1 VSQLTR
7 LIALSIVVLLGQMP
21 QRPQQP
27 APIRGGTNLVRV
39 DVFATKSG
47 TPVQD
52 LTAADF
58 NVFENNTPQ
67 TITSFEHIVVEPAP
81 QAERAEPNSVSA
93 ANQLAA
99 DPHRRVFVIFL
110 DTKQVDV
117 AGSHDIAGPLI
128 DFMTRVMGADDLV
141 GVMTPE
147 MSADQITFG
156 RRTDVIEEQL
166 RKHWA
171 WGQRDG
177 LLLDQRETM
186 YEQCFPP
193 ADNNDTTP
201 SRLAKQLIARRRERI
216 ALDSLQDL
224 VRHMEGLRE
233 GRTAVVT
240 ISDGWLLYGPD
251 QTLTNL
257 RKDAQGRPVDPVP
270 GAPPP
275 VGVSPGGTLTTRLT
289 NEGFAS
295 DRTECEKDQMDLAM
309 ADNGRY
315 FKDIYEE
322 ANRANVSF
330 YTIDPRGLVV
340 FDSSIGPDTPP
351 PPSQDLVNLRNR
363 HEALRTLS
371 LNTDGLALLDSNDLK
386 KQMRRMADDLTS
398 YYLIGY
404 SSTNNK
410 LDGSYRTIRVQ
421 SKRPGIEIRA
431 RHGYRAA
438 TQAEADAA
446 RAAAD
451 VAIPEE
457 KAAVTRAIGTIEGDA
472 RAQGRTAKRADG
484 EPLVFHRGPTTGN
497 QLQPAAGKIF
507 SRSDRVHVELEAAAG
522 APVWSAALLDRN
534 GNRTVIPVATSE
546 RTDAGSGQRWL
557 TADVTLAP
565 LGAGDYVL
573 ELTTTA
579 GSEQKRMLVPIRVTS

>member
-1 VSQLTR
+1 
-7 LIALSIVVLLGQMP
+7 
-21 QRPQQP
+21 
-27 APIRGGTNLVRV
+27 
-39 DVFATKSG
+39 
-47 TPVQD
+47 
-52 LTAADF
+52 
-58 NVFENNTPQ
+58 
-67 TITSFEHIVVEPAP
+67 
-81 QAERAEPNSVSA
+81 
-93 ANQLAA
+93 
-99 DPHRRVFVIFL
+99 
-110 DTKQVDV
+110 
-117 AGSHDIAGPLI
+117 
-128 DFMTRVMGADDLV
+128 
-141 GVMTPE
+141 
-147 MSADQITFG
+147 
-156 RRTDVIEEQL
+156 
-166 RKHWA
+166 
-171 WGQRDG
+171 
-177 LLLDQRETM
+177 M

-193 ADNNDTTP
+193 TDNTDTTP
-201 SRLAKQLIARRRERI
+201 SQLAKQLIARRRERI

-224 VRHMEGLRE
+224 VRHMESLRE

-251 QTLTNL
+251 QSLTTLRT
-257 RKDAQGRPVDPVP
+257 DAHGKQVDPVP
-270 GAPPP
+270 GTPPP
-275 VGVSPGGTLTTRLT
+275 VGIGPGGTLTTRLK
-289 NEGFAS
+289 NEGFTS
-295 DRTECEKDQMDLAM
+295 DRTECEKDRMDLAM
-309 ADNGRY
+309 ADNGKY
-315 FKDIYEE
+315 FRDIFEE

-351 PPSQDLVNLRNR
+351 PPSQDLVNLRTR

-371 LNTDGLALLDSNDLK
+371 LNTDGLALLDNNDLK
-386 KQMRRMADDLTS
+386 SQMRKMADDLTS

-421 SKRPGIEIRA
+421 SKRPGIVIRA

-451 VAIPEE
+451 VAVPEE
-457 KAAVTRAIGTIEGDA
+457 KAAVTRAIGSIEADA
-472 RAQGRTAKRADG
+472 RAQGRTAKRVDG

-507 SRSDRVHVELEAAAG
+507 ARSDRLRVELEAAAG
-522 APVWSAALLDRN
+522 APVWTAALLDRN
-534 GNRTVIPVATSE
+534 GNRTVIPVATGE
-546 RTDAGSGQRWL
+546 RTDAATGQRWL

-565 LGAGDYVL
+565 LGAGDYVI